1 MANSKMNNLG
11 SLINIS
17 RGPFLVSRYGAL
29 ECSKH
34 DGKGYDSS
42 FISLKGVYTFRQ
54 SEDGHGSRNS
64 LRSV

>member
-1 MANSKMNNLG
+1 M
-11 SLINIS
+11 S

-34 DGKGYDSS
+34 DGKGYNSS
-42 FISLKGVYTFRQ
+42 FISLKGVYTFKQ

-64 LRSV
+64 LRRV

>member
-1 MANSKMNNLG
+1 M
-11 SLINIS
+11 S

-34 DGKGYDSS
+34 DGKGCYSS
-42 FISLKGVYTFRQ
+42 FISEKGVYTFKQ

>member
-34 DGKGYDSS
+34 DGKGYDFS
-42 FISLKGVYTFRQ
+42 FISLKGVYTF
-54 SEDGHGSRNS
+54 
-64 LRSV
+64 

>member
-1 MANSKMNNLG
+1 M
-11 SLINIS
+11 IEIS

-34 DGKGYDSS
+34 DGKGYNSS
-42 FISLKGVYTFRQ
+42 FISEKGVYTFKQ
-54 SEDGHGSRNS
+54 SEDGHGSRKS

>member
-1 MANSKMNNLG
+1 MLKVKPLVL
-11 SLINIS
+11 LIETS
-17 RGPFLVSRYGAL
+17 RGPFLVSRCGAL

-34 DGKGYDSS
+34 DEKGYYSS
-42 FISLKGVYTFRQ
+42 FISEKGVYTFRQ